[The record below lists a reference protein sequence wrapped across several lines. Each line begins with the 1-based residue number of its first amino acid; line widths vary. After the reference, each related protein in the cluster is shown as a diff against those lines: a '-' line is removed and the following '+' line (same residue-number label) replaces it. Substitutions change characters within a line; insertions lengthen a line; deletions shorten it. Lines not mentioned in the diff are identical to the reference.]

1 MSPPKDLLAAAPAVK
16 QPRNPISR
24 KRVETVLSRSVAWF
38 GFVFGA
44 QTLLAL
50 PSQWSIGDPVWTVTV
65 VAALY
70 GTLLVALFCST
81 IKWFVVGSHRLFAI
95 VYVAAL
101 VSWPF
106 FLADPSVTQSGNHW
120 LYQLTTVATAM
131 AAIGLSVRGALT
143 YLFVVPAIY
152 GVIRVTPWGGGARWE
167 LGLFDAVYAII
178 LGGAILVIVAMV
190 RAAAT
195 SVDEAQGT
203 ALDRYSRAVRQ
214 HATEVER
221 VHVDSIVHDSVLTT
235 LLTAARAESPEQQR
249 LSAQMAT
256 NAIRHLQEA
265 ALVSPDDGTTV
276 RFRQLADRIVTAGRG
291 MQPPFTVRVRS
302 LDTRVLPSAQA
313 EALYS
318 AAVQA
323 MVNSVQHAGGAD
335 VRRWLKVTGHHG
347 GSVEI
352 EVGDAGLGFDVDTV
366 PHERLGVR
374 RSIIERTINAGGH
387 AEVRSSPGKGTVVVL
402 TWPAVGI
409 ASDDRVDAPPTPFA
423 VPDSLAP
430 QHPSTAPEVAA
441 ASAALDAIRPD
452 TASSGETAPSKS
464 DDRREAGR

>member
-1 MSPPKDLLAAAPAVK
+1 MSPPKDVLAANSAVK

-50 PSQWSIGDPVWTVTV
+50 PDQWTFGDPIWSITV

-70 GTLLVALFCST
+70 GTLLFALFCST
-81 IKWFVVGSHRLFAI
+81 IKRFVVGSHRLFAI
-95 VYVAAL
+95 VYVLAL

-106 FLADPSVTQSGNHW
+106 FLADPAVTQSGNHW

-131 AAIGLSVRGALT
+131 AAIGLTVRGALT

-152 GVIRVTPWGGGARWE
+152 GIIRVTPWGGGARWE

-235 LLTAARAESPEQQR
+235 LLTAARAESPEQER

-291 MQPPFTVRVRS
+291 MQPPFAVRVRS

-347 GSVEI
+347 GAVEI
-352 EVGDAGLGFDVDTV
+352 EVGDAGAGFDVDSV
-366 PHERLGVR
+366 PGERLGVR
-374 RSIIERTINAGGH
+374 RSIVERTINAGGQ
-387 AEVRSSPGKGTVVVL
+387 ADVRSSPGKGTVVVL
-402 TWPAVGI
+402 TWPAVGPI
-409 ASDDRVDAPPTPFA
+409 AVDGVDAPPTPFA
-423 VPDSLAP
+423 VPEGLAP
-430 QHPSTAPEVAA
+430 QQQPTAPEVAA

-452 TASSGETAPSKS
+452 AGLPDEGMFGRG
-464 DDRREAGR
+464 DDRQEVDR